1 MTYEEM
7 KEKFKEYS
15 EEFLEF
21 EENVKNPL
29 SKRPDLHAFILLD
42 KLQPTEYCMIYASA
56 HDEFFLNIDL
66 DAIAEVITEEQI
78 VELIACGVSLD
89 TVGRRFSMFS

>member
-7 KEKFKEYS
+7 KEKFQEHSEKYS
-15 EEFLEF
+15 DF

-29 SKRPDLHAFILLD
+29 SKRSDLHAFILLD
-42 KLQPTEYCMIYASA
+42 KLQPSEYCMIYASA

-78 VELIACGVSLD
+78 IELIACGVSLD
-89 TVGRRFSMFS
+89 TGRGRFSMFS